1 MNRNLL
7 PGQKVARL
15 SRIGY
20 AGQKAAAAFEHEPL
34 PAAGE
39 HAAEEP
45 VAQHLTI
52 GVTGHPTRLPYR
64 LLGGAIEARRPGW
77 ARAFRRRLAAR
88 CGRCRWWRRMH
99 GRVAYVRAICD
110 ASGRAFGAGGVVDAS
125 GAMAPHVVIEP
136 EGATA
141 SAGEADGHE
150 VPVGAGEPAGGAG
163 PTVGR
168 PGVGSATDHVPRP
181 ATATPKTT
189 TTAKT
194 TVTRATASSPSRA
207 KTASAATFA
216 LPKTADSNWIA
227 ASLALLLL
235 GHPSKLLTKWGLLW
249 QC

>member
-1 MNRNLL
+1 
-7 PGQKVARL
+7 
-15 SRIGY
+15 
-20 AGQKAAAAFEHEPL
+20 
-34 PAAGE
+34 
-39 HAAEEP
+39 
-45 VAQHLTI
+45 
-52 GVTGHPTRLPYR
+52 
-64 LLGGAIEARRPGW
+64 
-77 ARAFRRRLAAR
+77 
-88 CGRCRWWRRMH
+88 MH

-168 PGVGSATDHVPRP
+168 PGVGSATDHVP
-181 ATATPKTT
+181 
-189 TTAKT
+189 
-194 TVTRATASSPSRA
+194 
-207 KTASAATFA
+207 
-216 LPKTADSNWIA
+216 KTADSNWIA

>member
-1 MNRNLL
+1 
-7 PGQKVARL
+7 
-15 SRIGY
+15 
-20 AGQKAAAAFEHEPL
+20 
-34 PAAGE
+34 
-39 HAAEEP
+39 
-45 VAQHLTI
+45 
-52 GVTGHPTRLPYR
+52 
-64 LLGGAIEARRPGW
+64 
-77 ARAFRRRLAAR
+77 
-88 CGRCRWWRRMH
+88 MH

-150 VPVGAGEPAGGAG
+150 VPVGAGEPAGGAC

-168 PGVGSATDHVPRP
+168 PGVGSATDHVPWP
-181 ATATPKTT
+181 AT

-227 ASLALLLL
+227 ASQALLLL